1 MSKIIVALDR
11 MSMAKA
17 LELAEQ
23 AKGLVWGF
31 KVNDLLLHYGAEIV
45 YKLKAFGNV
54 MADPKLYDI
63 PNTIKNSVR
72 VLKTAG
78 ADIITVHASANY
90 TPQEDEREFLAGI
103 TVLTSFDEGGF
114 ADVYNQI
121 MGDALFNF
129 GWDLTSKNYRYMV
142 CSGQDLKRFD
152 HFDIKTICPGIRPSW
167 YQDENDDQQRKMTPK
182 EAVDAGADLLVMG
195 RPLVMAEDF
204 VEAIK
209 RTKEEIGE
217 QI

>member
-17 LELAEQ
+17 LELADQ

-63 PNTIKNSVR
+63 PNTIKNSVS

-90 TPQEDEREFLAGI
+90 TPQENEKNFLAGI

-114 ADVYNQI
+114 AEVYNTHL
-121 MGDALFNF
+121 GDAIFDFSILLDER
-129 GWDLTSKNYRYMV
+129 GYGYRV
-142 CSGQDLKRFD
+142 CSAQDLKWA
-152 HFDIKTICPGIRPSW
+152 DIFETKTICPGIRPGW
-167 YQDENDDQQRKMTPK
+167 YQDEKDDQHRKMTPK

-195 RPLVMAEDF
+195 RPLVLAENF
-204 VEAIK
+204 IEAIK

-217 QI
+217 ES